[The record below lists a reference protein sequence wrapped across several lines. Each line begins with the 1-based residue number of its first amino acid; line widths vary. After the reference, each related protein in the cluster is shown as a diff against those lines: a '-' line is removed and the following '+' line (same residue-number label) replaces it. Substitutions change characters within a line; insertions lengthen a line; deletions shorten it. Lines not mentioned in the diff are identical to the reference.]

1 MIVTLSVFLYYHPLF
16 PASFAGKFDG
26 MEQSIFINLSRGE
39 LLEIVTEATQL
50 ALSKVNTKPDEQ
62 KVIKGL
68 RGLAEFIPCS
78 LSKAQQLKNE
88 GKVPFYQDG
97 RLILFNPDEIRAA
110 LSGKDGK

>member
-1 MIVTLSVFLYYHPLF
+1 MIENILLTLSR
-16 PASFAGKFDG
+16 D
-26 MEQSIFINLSRGE
+26 EFIEAVTIATEKALSRINQAKE
-39 LLEIVTEATQL
+39 
-50 ALSKVNTKPDEQ
+50 KP

-68 RGLAEFIPCS
+68 RGLAEYIPCS

-110 LSGKDGK
+110 LSGENGK